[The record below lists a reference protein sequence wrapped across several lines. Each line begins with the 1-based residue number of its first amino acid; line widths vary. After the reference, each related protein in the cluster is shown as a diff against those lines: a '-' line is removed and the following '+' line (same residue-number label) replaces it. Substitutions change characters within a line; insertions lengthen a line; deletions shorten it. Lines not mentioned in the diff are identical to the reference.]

1 MIGFSSSG
9 EGFEGAEPAKRRYQK
24 SRMFLF
30 VWLAISIV
38 ALPVTRAWSQ
48 EVVTRGPYLQ
58 SGTENSIV
66 VRWWTDLPTDSE
78 VRFGPAP
85 GSLTDF
91 AADLTLTV
99 AHEITLTSLDPDTK
113 YFYAVGTTLDILA
126 GDDTGHFFVTSPAA
140 GTAKRTR
147 VWVIGDSGTAHQQ
160 QLDPA
165 AGEVR
170 DPQGVRDSFLA
181 YSGTGVG
188 FVSAG
193 EDWKYL
199 DDGSDRGTAWR
210 DPAFDDTAWASG
222 PSELGYGDGDEATV
236 INCGPSAPLCN
247 TGDNIITTYFR
258 RSFDVADASLITDL
272 TLTLL
277 RDDGAVVYLNG
288 TEVFRSNMPA
298 GAIDFTTL
306 ASSGVGSAAEHVFHK
321 TGVDPALLVDGTNVL
336 AVEAHQISPA
346 SSDISFNLELFGRA
360 DGGTAADLWLTLGD
374 NAYTFGTDDEW
385 QQALFNPYPVLLR
398 NIPLWPSLGNHDVL
412 TADGGPYH
420 DIMTLPTNAEAGGVA
435 SGTEQ
440 YYSFD
445 YGNIHFVAVDSTHQ
459 AGRQPGSAML
469 TWLANDLA
477 ATTQDWIIAYW
488 HHAPYTKGSHDSDAE
503 GDLIEMRENV
513 LQILE
518 AGGVDLVLAGH
529 SHNYERSMLI
539 DGFYA
544 TPTTILDGTVVDSGD
559 GCVVTGCDGPY
570 NKPTTGPAPNEGTVY
585 AVVGNSGRNNSGVA
599 SLDHP
604 VMSFSADGLGSMI
617 LDIDGDRL
625 DATLIDRDCATE
637 NDPGCVVD
645 RFTIVKGAIQPIYL
659 GFSSDTDT
667 LAASGAMPF
676 AIKFENITDQAQPFM
691 FALFVHL
698 PTGQLID
705 LLADSLGLG
714 PLSFGAAD
722 FALPIPADAPL
733 GTWTLISAVGVPGVG
748 VVDRKTIK
756 FTVE

>member
-1 MIGFSSSG
+1 MIGSSSSG
-9 EGFEGAEPAKRRYQK
+9 DGFEGAEPVKRRYEK
-24 SRMFLF
+24 SGVFLL

-58 SGTENSIV
+58 MGTENSMV
-66 VRWWTDLPTDSE
+66 VRWWTDQPTDSE
-78 VRFGPAP
+78 VSFGPAP
-85 GSLTDF
+85 GNLTD
-91 AADLTLTV
+91 AVDDLTSTV
-99 AHEITLTSLDPDTK
+99 AHEITLTLLDADTK

-126 GDDTGHFFVTSPAA
+126 GDDAGHFFVTSPAA

-147 VWVIGDSGTAHQQ
+147 VWVVGDSGTAHKQ

-165 AGEVR
+165 LGEVR

-188 FVSAG
+188 LVSAG
-193 EDWKYL
+193 VDWKYL
-199 DDGSDRGTAWR
+199 DDGSDQGTAWR

-236 INCGPSAPLCN
+236 VNCGPSAPLCN
-247 TGDNIITTYFR
+247 ANNNLITTYFR
-258 RSFDVADASLITDL
+258 RSFNVADASLITDL

-298 GAIDFTTL
+298 GAIDFTTS
-306 ASSGVGSAAEHVFHK
+306 ASLGVGSTAEHIFHK
-321 TGVDPALLVDGTNVL
+321 TGVDPALLVNGTNVL

-346 SSDISFNLELFGRA
+346 SSDISFNLELFGRT

-374 NAYTFGTDDEW
+374 NAYNTGTDDEW
-385 QQALFNPYPVLLR
+385 QQAVFNPYPALLR
-398 NIPLWPSLGNHDVL
+398 NIPLWPSLGNHDIQTL
-412 TADGGPYH
+412 DGGPYH

-459 AGRQPGSAML
+459 ASRQPGSAML

-477 ATTQDWIIAYW
+477 ATSQDWIIAYW

-503 GDLIEMRENV
+503 GDLIDMRENV
-513 LQILE
+513 LPVLE
-518 AGGVDLVLAGH
+518 AGGVDLVLVGH
-529 SHNYERSMLI
+529 SHNYERSILI

-544 TPTTILDGTVVDSGD
+544 TPTTIFDGTLVDPGD

-570 NKPTTGPAPNEGTVY
+570 NKPTTGPAPHEGTVY
-585 AVVGNSGRNNSGVA
+585 AVVGNSGRNISGLA

-625 DATLIDRDCATE
+625 DATLINRDCATE

-645 RFTIVKGAIQPIYL
+645 RFTIVKGTIQAVYL
-659 GFSSDTDT
+659 ELGSTVDS
-667 LAASGAMPF
+667 LAPGEVFPF
-676 AIKFENITDQAQPFM
+676 MLDLENITSQSQS
-691 FALFVHL
+691 FVLVLLLGL
-698 PTGQLID
+698 PTGQTLTLVAAPI
-705 LLADSLGLG
+705 SLPSLVAV
-714 PLSFGAAD
+714 PLELSLPLPAA
-722 FALPIPADAPL
+722 APL
-733 GTWTLISAVGVPGVG
+733 GTWTITGVAVQTGPVL
-748 VVDRKTIK
+748 VDLSSKT